1 MKAPANGGCFFY
13 TIKRVTMFSENA
25 QIFQRSGLGMVL
37 CAALNLP
44 VHAADAKAGQVKAG
58 MCATCHGALGMS
70 TMPNA
75 PHLAGQPAIYVEEQ
89 LKQYRSGKRANEVMA
104 VMAKPLTDKEIEDL
118 AAWYASIPI
127 EVGQPR

>member
-1 MKAPANGGCFFY
+1 MLKMLSAKTKSCQAAGLALAMSSVLVFQ
-13 TIKRVTMFSENA
+13 A
-25 QIFQRSGLGMVL
+25 Q
-37 CAALNLP
+37 
-44 VHAADAKAGQVKAG
+44 AADAKAGQVKAG
-58 MCATCHGALGMS
+58 MCVTCHGALGLS

-75 PHLAGQPAIYVEEQ
+75 PHLAGQPAIYIEEQ

-104 VMAKPLTDKEIEDL
+104 VMAKPLTDKEIENL

>member
-1 MKAPANGGCFFY
+1 MLSTKARN
-13 TIKRVTMFSENA
+13 
-25 QIFQRSGLGMVL
+25 FQALGWALAWCLGLTFQVQ
-37 CAALNLP
+37 
-44 VHAADAKAGQVKAG
+44 AADAKAGQLKAG
-58 MCATCHGALGMS
+58 MCATCHGAYGSS

-75 PHLAGQPAIYVEEQ
+75 PHLAGQPAIYIEEQ

-127 EVGQPR
+127 EVGRPN

>member
-1 MKAPANGGCFFY
+1 MALCSVP
-13 TIKRVTMFSENA
+13 S
-25 QIFQRSGLGMVL
+25 FQAR
-37 CAALNLP
+37 
-44 VHAADAKAGQVKAG
+44 AADAKAGQVKAG
-58 MCATCHGALGMS
+58 LCVTCHGAYGLS

-75 PHLAGQPAIYVEEQ
+75 PHLAGQPAIYIEEQ

-104 VMAKPLTDKEIEDL
+104 VMAKPLTDQEIENL

>member
-1 MKAPANGGCFFY
+1 MKAPALCGCLFSHK
-13 TIKRVTMFSENA
+13 KRLKMFSA
-25 QIFQRSGLGMVL
+25 KAFGFQALGLAFAISSGL
-37 CAALNLP
+37 AFQAQ
-44 VHAADAKAGQVKAG
+44 AADAKAGQVKAG
-58 MCATCHGALGMS
+58 MCVTCHGALGLS

-75 PHLAGQPAIYVEEQ
+75 PHLAGQPAIYIEEQ

-104 VMAKPLTDKEIEDL
+104 VMAKPLTDKEIENL

>member
-1 MKAPANGGCFFY
+1 MLK
-13 TIKRVTMFSENA
+13 MFSA
-25 QIFQRSGLGMVL
+25 KAKSYQIAGLALAMSSFLAFQVQAS
-37 CAALNLP
+37 
-44 VHAADAKAGQVKAG
+44 DAKAGQVKAG
-58 MCATCHGALGMS
+58 MCMTCHGAYGLS

-75 PHLAGQPAIYVEEQ
+75 PHLAGQPAIYIEEQ

-104 VMAKPLTDKEIEDL
+104 VMAKPLTDKEIENL

>member
-1 MKAPANGGCFFY
+1 MLLNSPLKMCTWAIAWAVLAAAWS
-13 TIKRVTMFSENA
+13 TA
-25 QIFQRSGLGMVL
+25 Q
-37 CAALNLP
+37 
-44 VHAADAKAGQVKAG
+44 AADAKAGQVKAN
-58 MCATCHGALGMS
+58 MCVTCHGAYGLS

-75 PHLAGQPAIYVEEQ
+75 PHLAGQPAIYIEEQ

-104 VMAKPLTDKEIEDL
+104 VMAKPLTDSEIENL

>member
-1 MKAPANGGCFFY
+1 
-13 TIKRVTMFSENA
+13 MFSA
-25 QIFQRSGLGMVL
+25 KSWRVQAWG
-37 CAALNLP
+37 AALVALVALP
-44 VHAADAKAGQVKAG
+44 SAQAADVKAGQIKAG
-58 MCATCHGALGMS
+58 MCVTCHGAMGLS

-75 PHLAGQPAIYVEEQ
+75 PHLAGQPAIYIEEQ

-104 VMAKPLTDKEIEDL
+104 VMAKPLTDQEIENL

>member
-1 MKAPANGGCFFY
+1 
-13 TIKRVTMFSENA
+13 MFSTRTTA
-25 QIFQRSGLGMVL
+25 QRSCGIALSLWVL
-37 CAALNLP
+37 AMSAAQ
-44 VHAADAKAGQVKAG
+44 AADVKAGQLKAG
-58 MCATCHGALGMS
+58 MCVTCHGALGLS

-89 LKQYRSGKRANEVMA
+89 LKQYRSGKRVNEVMA
-104 VMAKPLTDKEIEDL
+104 VMAKPLTDKEIENL

>member
-1 MKAPANGGCFFY
+1 
-13 TIKRVTMFSENA
+13 MFSAKSWRIQALGGTVAMLAAMLPQA
-25 QIFQRSGLGMVL
+25 Q
-37 CAALNLP
+37 
-44 VHAADAKAGQVKAG
+44 AADAKAGQVKAG
-58 MCATCHGALGMS
+58 MCATCHGAFGLS

-75 PHLAGQPAIYVEEQ
+75 PHLAGQPAIYIEEQ

-104 VMAKPLTDKEIEDL
+104 VMAKPLTDQEIENL

>member
-1 MKAPANGGCFFY
+1 MFL
-13 TIKRVTMFSENA
+13 TRTMTL
-25 QIFQRSGLGMVL
+25 RSWYIALGMLVL
-37 CAALNLP
+37 TISAAQ
-44 VHAADAKAGQVKAG
+44 AADAKAGQLKAG
-58 MCATCHGALGMS
+58 MCVTCHGALGLS

-104 VMAKPLTDKEIEDL
+104 VMAKPLTDKEIENL